1 MAMSEINI
9 TSSNPY
15 PVLRV
20 MSSQISQIEPEYGKI
35 YFVTDMR
42 QLYFDTVDN
51 VRVQVSDVNILASE
65 ADRENVTVTL
75 SRGVTDRFSLGS
87 EDFANS
93 RLFYVIET
101 NVLYRLKNNSWSV
114 VRSTAGGRI
123 TAQTYYPDGTLVQ
136 VYPDDVTTNGIL
148 GDGSVVVRDNNRM
161 VCGLIHSNGFST
173 NLSSFVGNQLV
184 LNPSAIM
191 QGRGTLILNADLIN
205 NDNSSNNN
213 NSALYNGSMYVFG
226 TIKKVEPAYWNNK
239 YRVLQTVTHITA
251 TSTLL
256 KGCKI
261 LEDSVLGIETVSS
274 TRVLSEDVTIDSG
287 SLVAGCRLVSGSV
300 INGLSLK
307 PPYVF
312 DTSMSASVPDYQ
324 EVPLLS
330 ASIIGT
336 DMTVTGIMTPSKG
349 SELFIREPFN
359 DAFNRLVINGAIY
372 SLISETN
379 ATDAVRISKF
389 VLLKFVSDSEFIV
402 LRGGEPVKLE
412 TE

>member
-114 VRSTAGGRI
+114 VRGTAGGRI

-239 YRVLQTVTHITA
+239 YRVLQSVTHITA

-256 KGCKI
+256 RGCKI

-402 LRGGEPVKLE
+402 LKGGEPVELE